1 MGASRNLVED
11 PDWLIRR
18 IRDGY
23 EPEKIILFGSLARGE
38 DHDCSDIDLIVVKD
52 TVASYGERIKA
63 LTPLLRDRLVGADIL
78 VYSLEEYES
87 ARERG
92 GSFLEEAERDGVLLY
107 ERHGWKPSGMEK
119 FRCRW
124 DRLRE

>member
-11 PDWLIRR
+11 LDWLIRR

-38 DHDCSDIDLIVVKD
+38 DHDWSDIDLIVVKD

-92 GSFLEEAERDGVLLY
+92 GSFLEEAERDGVLL
-107 ERHGWKPSGMEK
+107 
-119 FRCRW
+119 
-124 DRLRE
+124 

>member
-1 MGASRNLVED
+1 MGASRNLAED
-11 PDWLIRR
+11 LDWLVRR

-38 DHDCSDIDLIVVKD
+38 DHDWSDIDLIVVKD
-52 TVASYGERIKA
+52 TEASYGERIKA

-87 ARERG
+87 VRER
-92 GSFLEEAERDGVLLY
+92 
-107 ERHGWKPSGMEK
+107 
-119 FRCRW
+119 
-124 DRLRE
+124 